1 MSKAK
6 FVAFSLI
13 AAALLSWQ
21 IAGVNNATS
30 GASGIVDP
38 CSSLAWMEGPTP
50 VCLYNCPI
58 DDGLQFG
65 ADLGVTIWIVARD
78 GSGAGIG
85 GLPNQDIWLEGC
97 SGTVVLCGGSGSVD
111 ADTATSTNPTYLGY
125 TSMSGLTDWSASGCD
140 LTGVVVVIQ
149 GVVVSDATCTPI
161 CFDWDVTS
169 PDGTG
174 DGGIVDGWVELADFS
189 RYGELHNVP
198 ALYDACWDFN
208 CDGYVELLDFSI
220 FGQHYN
226 HNCAG
231 P

>member
-1 MSKAK
+1 
-6 FVAFSLI
+6 
-13 AAALLSWQ
+13 
-21 IAGVNNATS
+21 
-30 GASGIVDP
+30 
-38 CSSLAWMEGPTP
+38 
-50 VCLYNCPI
+50 
-58 DDGLQFG
+58 
-65 ADLGVTIWIVARD
+65 
-78 GSGAGIG
+78 
-85 GLPNQDIWLEGC
+85 
-97 SGTVVLCGGSGSVD
+97 
-111 ADTATSTNPTYLGY
+111 
-125 TSMSGLTDWSASGCD
+125 MSGLTDWSASGCD
-140 LTGVVVVIQ
+140 LTGIMVVIQ